1 MRLANTFALEAVRY
15 SEGMRERL
23 GQDWI
28 PKVQDWWKSLAARTG
43 PRGGAGTD
51 EDAGAVQRGGQQQQ
65 QQQPGPSK
73 GLAGDDARTASGG
86 PPENTARMTAGVE
99 RAITDGVNA
108 AGRSSITDGVNA
120 VGRSSL
126 TGQAVMK
133 EGVKE
138 GVNVAGRSSLTGQA
152 VMKQGRLFGWG
163 FDFGSL
169 SAFQQQQQVPVPT
182 VDQAAFQRTA
192 DLSTSPAES
201 SETSSLPPSATTQ
214 TPKSEGSEGGAW
226 SDEGSAAYI
235 AADQS
240 SPAGSADTITS
251 KSGPKLGPLSSV
263 FVAGRVVIREE
274 TVSSPAPP
282 QPSFPV
288 ISSWEE
294 TVSSP
299 AANQGSRD

>member
-1 MRLANTFALEAVRY
+1 M
-15 SEGMRERL
+15 
-23 GQDWI
+23 
-28 PKVQDWWKSLAARTG
+28 QDWWKSVAARTG
-43 PRGGAGTD
+43 PRGGAGND
-51 EDAGAVQRGGQQQQ
+51 EDAGAVQRGGQQLQ

-133 EGVKE
+133 
-138 GVNVAGRSSLTGQA
+138 
-152 VMKQGRLFGWG
+152 QGRLFGWG

-182 VDQAAFQRTA
+182 VDQAAFQRIA

>member
-1 MRLANTFALEAVRY
+1 LFGPKVRLANTFALEAVRY

-43 PRGGAGTD
+43 PRGGAGND

-133 EGVKE
+133 
-138 GVNVAGRSSLTGQA
+138 
-152 VMKQGRLFGWG
+152 QGRLFGWG
-163 FDFGSL
+163 FGFGSL

-182 VDQAAFQRTA
+182 VDQAAFQRTT

-274 TVSSPAPP
+274 TVSSPATP

-299 AANQGSRD
+299 AANPGSRD